1 MTMMEMEPENTEKV
15 SVFLSGWL
23 WIKGIV
29 AKMMAKIDEI
39 AKQTEKMAKDDPRKL
54 IHSLKVGITLTL
66 VSLFYYFQPLYSN
79 FGVSAMWAVMT
90 VVVVFEFS
98 VGATLGKG
106 LNRGVATLVAGVLG
120 IGANHLAVVS
130 GKTGQPILIGLFVFL
145 QAVLSTFIRFFPKVK
160 ARYDYGMLIFILTFS
175 MVSISG
181 LRTNEILELVQKRLS
196 TVLIGAATCVV
207 VSILVCPVWA
217 GEDLHVLVAEN
228 IDKLGNLLEGI
239 SDECFKTSEGGD
251 SKTDQR
257 SNLVSLNSVLDSKS
271 NLENLAN
278 FAKWEPCHGGFM
290 YRHPW
295 KQYLKIGNLTR
306 QCACR
311 VEALNGYINSRTQGP
326 EGIVGIVQES
336 FSRMSSESGKVLK
349 ELASSIETMTKPPFP
364 NPALANLKIDTK
376 NLKSLLKSKLLED
389 TNLLQI
395 MPVAAVA
402 TLLIDTVIY
411 VENITEAVTE
421 LSSLAKFKCKDANGI
436 PGESAMKN
444 SKNPKQFATGDIS
457 CVRIDVDEAG
467 PMK

>member
-1 MTMMEMEPENTEKV
+1 MTMMEMESENTEKV

-54 IHSLKVGITLTL
+54 IHSLKVGIALTL

-120 IGANHLAVVS
+120 IGANHLAIVS

-217 GEDLHVLVAEN
+217 GEDLHVLVAQN

-251 SKTDQR
+251 SKNER

-402 TLLIDTVIY
+402 SLLIDTVIY

-457 CVRIDVDEAG
+457 CVRIDVDEAD